1 MKAAKK
7 QQISINAKNAGL
19 KGLKKGERCFM
30 SRGVLAT
37 FKIMPESPE
46 VDLEALKNTIKTF
59 ETIGDIRDF
68 KEEPI
73 AFGLKS
79 LSVLTLIA
87 DEGGLTE
94 KIETKLSELEGVQS
108 VETVGVTLI

>member
-1 MKAAKK
+1 
-7 QQISINAKNAGL
+7 
-19 KGLKKGERCFM
+19 M

-37 FKIMPESPE
+37 FKIMPESLE
-46 VDLEALKNTIKTF
+46 VDLEALKEKIKIL
-59 ETIGDIRDF
+59 ETIGNIKDF

-94 KIETKLSELEGVQS
+94 KIENKLSELEGVQS
-108 VETVGVTLI
+108 VENVGVTLI